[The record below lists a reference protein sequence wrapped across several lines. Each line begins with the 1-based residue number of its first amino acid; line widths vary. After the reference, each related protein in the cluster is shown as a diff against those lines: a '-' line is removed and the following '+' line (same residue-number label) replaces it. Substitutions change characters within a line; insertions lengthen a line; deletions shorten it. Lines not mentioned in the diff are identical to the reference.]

1 MKHLFAT
8 FLISCLFFIGCK
20 KDIITIPTADFSFRG
35 DTSSVFKMAT
45 YDTCTLINNSAN
57 SDSSYWDL
65 GNGNISRD
73 RNLVLTYANSG
84 TYNIKL
90 TVKNKDGQETSTTKK
105 VIILDRV
112 LKKIIIE
119 KVYWDTIPNNIPN
132 FNSVWPTSATADV
145 FVQVQKFSWND
156 SIVPYSGLMPNS
168 PILYQSPIIHNVS
181 NNTDKSFE
189 IDVPNKLIVDKK
201 MVLDRTFAVSLMA
214 TDSNNI
220 IYSLQNSLE
229 SGCSFG
235 IQKED
240 FTNNQFVVVCNL
252 FCSVKFYCDY
262 E

>member
-1 MKHLFAT
+1 MKHVFTTL
-8 FLISCLFFIGCK
+8 LISCIFFIGCK
-20 KDIITIPTADFSFRG
+20 KDLIKVPTADFSFGG
-35 DTSSVFKMAT
+35 DTSAVYKMAT
-45 YDTCTLINNSAN
+45 YDTCTLINTSAN
-57 SDSSYWDL
+57 SDSSYWDM
-65 GNGNISRD
+65 GNGITSTD
-73 RNLVLTYANSG
+73 KNLVLTYARSG
-84 TYNIKL
+84 TYNIRL
-90 TVKNKDGQETSTTKK
+90 TVKNKDGRETSTIKK

-168 PILYQSPIIHNVS
+168 PILYKSPAIPNVS
-181 NNTDKSFE
+181 NNTSKSFE

-201 MVLDRTFAVSLMA
+201 MILDRTFAISLMA
-214 TDSNNI
+214 TDSNKITYN
-220 IYSLQNSLE
+220 LQNSLA
-229 SGCSFG
+229 SGCNFG

-240 FTNNQFVVVCNL
+240 FSNNEFVVICNL
-252 FCSVKFYCDY
+252 FSSVRFYCDY